1 MKNIHFACTTLDHF
15 SLDEWPLLMFLKIGG
30 PPLDDLDE
38 EMSKDVT
45 DDENNVTSN
54 SSEGQR

>member
-1 MKNIHFACTTLDHF
+1 
-15 SLDEWPLLMFLKIGG
+15 MFLIKIGG